1 MHGLIN
7 RAIQR
12 FAEDAHGAE
21 LWRAAAEE
29 AQPGLTG
36 FEAMLSYDDA
46 LTAAVLAALSRR
58 TGLPVAALLED
69 LGTYLVRHPATETV
83 RRLLRFGGESYVEFL
98 QSLDELPDRVGLAVP
113 DLRLPAME
121 LRDLGPGTFLLAAA
135 PGWPGFGHVLAGLL
149 RAMADDYGALALV
162 TLLEDGSAGARL
174 SIRVADAAHAEGRR
188 FELAARAPEAAGA
201 P

>member
-12 FAEDAHGAE
+12 FAEDAYGAAV
-21 LWRAAAEE
+21 WRAAAAE
-29 AQPGLTG
+29 AQPGLAG

-46 LTAAVLAALSRR
+46 LTGAVLAALSRQ
-58 TGLPVAALLED
+58 TGLPQPLLLED

-113 DLRLPAME
+113 DLRLPALD
-121 LRDLGPGTFLLAAA
+121 LRDLGPGAFLLTAA
-135 PGWPGFGHVLAGLL
+135 PGWPGFGHVLVGLL

-162 TLLEDGSAGARL
+162 TLLDDGGAGARL

-188 FELAARAPEAAGA
+188 FELAARLPQEGG
-201 P
+201 PP